1 MKSIPVIDQLIQKG
15 VRIPNPHSVEIG
27 EEICIDRIAAQGVV
41 LYAGSKLYG
50 KETLICEGAR
60 IGYEGPATLV
70 DCHVGPQV
78 ALKSGFFQEAVF
90 HHLHSM
96 TTFSMIICR
105 NSNILMKRSPEK
117 YIDQLHSVTYP
128 EDRLLMSHDLIQ
140 QCELELASQPRN
152 RFHRRSHVLMVIM
165 RIDIVPPRDKKTVD
179 HKRIRDRAAGWRQ
192 QYRGTPCSDYCL
204 AVPMLHSQADFI
216 LIRRYSDNGGI
227 LPVHAVPF
235 GLSPL
240 KKFIRSYYLSFSGLT
255 GNHGYYFWIVRSG
268 RTMMIQ

>member
-90 HHLHSM
+90 
-96 TTFSMIICR
+96 
-105 NSNILMKRSPEK
+105 
-117 YIDQLHSVTYP
+117 
-128 EDRLLMSHDLIQ
+128 
-140 QCELELASQPRN
+140 
-152 RFHRRSHVLMVIM
+152 
-165 RIDIVPPRDKKTVD
+165 
-179 HKRIRDRAAGWRQ
+179 
-192 QYRGTPCSDYCL
+192 
-204 AVPMLHSQADFI
+204 
-216 LIRRYSDNGGI
+216 
-227 LPVHAVPF
+227 
-235 GLSPL
+235 L
-240 KKFIRSYYLSFSGLT
+240 KKASCGLGAHVRQGT
-255 GNHGYYFWIVRSG
+255 IMEEKASIAHTVGLKHTILFPFVGNR
-268 RTMMIQ
+268 